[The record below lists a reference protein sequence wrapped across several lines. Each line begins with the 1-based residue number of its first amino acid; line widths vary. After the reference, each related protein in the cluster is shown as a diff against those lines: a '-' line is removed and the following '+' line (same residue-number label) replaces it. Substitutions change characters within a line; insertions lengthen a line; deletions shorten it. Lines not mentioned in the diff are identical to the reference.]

1 MRSSHLLTMA
11 ERVGAVFTKEERE
24 VFYHTGEMKFVS

>member
-1 MRSSHLLTMA
+1 MA
-11 ERVGAVFTKEERE
+11 ERIGAVFTKEERE